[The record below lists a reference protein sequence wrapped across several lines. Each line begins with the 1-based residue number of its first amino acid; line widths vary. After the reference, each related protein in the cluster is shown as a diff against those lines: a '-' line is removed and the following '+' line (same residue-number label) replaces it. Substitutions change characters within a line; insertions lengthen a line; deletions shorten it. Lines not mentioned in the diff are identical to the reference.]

1 MSSRSQSKE
10 PTLNLRQALEKQEQ
24 AEAQLQ
30 HLKNELTSIGLKKQ
44 RAEEA
49 LAVHLKEIE
58 ARKARATK
66 EYDKEQTRYELDIAA
81 YPNVLKDLE
90 DQKQSV
96 MQSIADA
103 IGELKLLQGNIET
116 QTALLEK
123 TQERKKLLDEQI
135 EEAENDLSDLEE
147 AIDDKADELKDID
160 NKLGVGIGRQA
171 DLWEAINTAENSL
184 NDLRADLLTRKNA
197 IEDDMKVIIQKSTDV
212 VKRLIDLEQKEAK
225 INNDINT
232 RTKAI
237 ELREQVLNRR
247 ESKISGLEQK
257 AHEYAKFM
265 KL

>member
-1 MSSRSQSKE
+1 
-10 PTLNLRQALEKQEQ
+10 LEKQEQ

-30 HLKNELTSIGLKKQ
+30 HLKNELVSVDLKKQ
-44 RAEEA
+44 RADES
-49 LAVHLKEIE
+49 LAIHLKEIE
-58 ARKARATK
+58 ARKARAIK
-66 EYDKEQTRYELDIAA
+66 EFSKEQTKYELDIAA

-123 TQERKKLLDEQI
+123 TKEKKKLLDEQI

-147 AIDDKADELKDID
+147 SIDDKADELEDID

-171 DLWEAINTAENSL
+171 DLWEAINKAEEQLTN
-184 NDLRADLLTRKNA
+184 LRADLITRKDA
-197 IEDDMKVIIQKSTDV
+197 IEDDMKIVIQKSTDV
-212 VKRLIDLEQKEAK
+212 VKRLIELEQREAK
-225 INNDINT
+225 VNNDIAV
-232 RTKAI
+232 RIKAV
-237 ELREQVLNRR
+237 ELREQVMSRR
-247 ESKISGLEQK
+247 EAKISGMEQK
-257 AHEYAKFM
+257 AQEYAKFM